1 MDNSELHYMQ
11 CDPEKLWDKMIEAYV
26 DAGGDI
32 LYPGDEK
39 EMLLRSVQADIIQVV
54 MAVDNALRMMTLR
67 NIPGC
72 LRRRQ
77 KLRTYRS

>member
-11 CDPEKLWDKMIEAYV
+11 CDPEKLWNKMIEAYV

-39 EMLLRSVQADIIQVV
+39 EMLSQLPFSFSSITFNSLIIP
-54 MAVDNALRMMTLR
+54 LISCTL
-67 NIPGC
+67 
-72 LRRRQ
+72 
-77 KLRTYRS
+77 